1 MIDEK
6 FIFLAVILNLIG
18 GLSYLIDT
26 IKGKAKPNK
35 VSWFLW
41 GLAPMIAF
49 VAQVKQGVGLSSL
62 MTFTVGFSPIIIF
75 FVSFLNKKAAWKITK
90 FDLICGA
97 LSLFGLILWAYTR
110 VGNVAILF
118 SLLADFLAGIPTLIK
133 AYKAPETENYQAYL
147 FAGIAAVIT
156 LLTLKNWDFAH
167 SGFAFAILTFNVI
180 AFPLIKF
187 KLGKKISSIVR

>member
-6 FIFLAVILNLIG
+6 FIFVAAAFNLVG

-26 IKGKAKPNK
+26 LKGKAKPNK

-49 VAQVKQGVGLSSL
+49 AAQAQQSVGLVSL
-62 MTFTVGFSPIIIF
+62 MTFTVGFSPVIIF
-75 FVSFLNKKAAWKITK
+75 FASFLNKKAAWKITR

-97 LSLFGLILWAYTR
+97 FSIIGLMLWVYTR
-110 VGNVAILF
+110 VGNWAILF
-118 SLLADFLAGIPTLIK
+118 SILSDVLAGIPTIVK
-133 AYKAPETENYQAYL
+133 AYKYPETENYYAYL

-156 LLTLKNWDFAH
+156 LLTITQWDFAH
-167 SGFAFAILTFNVI
+167 SSFAIYILCFNIVV
-180 AFPLIKF
+180 FPLIKF
-187 KLGKKISSIVR
+187 KLGKKFSVV

>member
-6 FIFLAVILNLIG
+6 FIFVAVILNLVG
-18 GLSYLIDT
+18 GFSYLVDT

-35 VSWFLW
+35 VSWLLW

-49 VAQVKQGVGLSSL
+49 AAQVRQGVGLSSL

-75 FVSFLNKKAAWKITK
+75 FASFLNKKAAWRITK

-97 LSLFGLILWAYTR
+97 LSLLGLMLWAYTK

-118 SLLADFLAGIPTLIK
+118 SILSDFLAGIPTLVK

-156 LLTLKNWDFAH
+156 LLTIKQWDFAH
-167 SGFAFAILTFNVI
+167 SSFAIYILGFNLI

-187 KLGKKISSIVR
+187 KLGKKFH

>member
-6 FIFLAVILNLIG
+6 FVFLAVAFNIVG
-18 GLSYLIDT
+18 GFSYLLDT

-62 MTFTVGFSPIIIF
+62 MTFTVGFSPILIF
-75 FVSFLNKKAAWKITK
+75 FASFLNKKADWKITK
-90 FDLICGA
+90 FDLICGV
-97 LSLFGLILWAYTR
+97 LSLLGLILWAYTR
-110 VGNVAILF
+110 VGNIAILF
-118 SLLADFLAGIPTLIK
+118 AILADLLAGIPTIIK
-133 AYKAPETENYQAYL
+133 AYKAPETENYHAYL

-156 LLTLKNWDFAH
+156 LLTIKQWDFAH
-167 SGFAFAILTFNVI
+167 SSFAIYILIFNLI

-187 KLGKKISSIVR
+187 KLGKKFQ